1 MYESFFGLRE
11 RPFDLTADPRF
22 LCLTGKHRE
31 ALATLRYGI
40 TGGKGVTMVIGEAG
54 TGKTTLLH
62 KTLEE
67 EAGQNRS
74 IVCVKNPTL
83 TRAEFFEYLTDRF
96 GLSRDASRSKS
107 RFLVEFET
115 RLLQQHEAGGL
126 SALIVDEAQALDE
139 ALLEEI
145 RLLANLETAT
155 DKLLAVILV
164 GQPELAARLND
175 PSLRQL
181 KQRVALRCELQPL
194 DLQETASYISARIGT
209 AGGQSPAVFTR
220 EAVIAIYEHAG
231 GIPRTI
237 SVVCDNALITG
248 FAADQRPVGETEVL
262 EACAD
267 LELVKQTTVS
277 RRPRSVSGDTRP
289 PGRQPR
295 PTRRPPSA
303 EASAERPPLDG
314 QPPPPRADA
323 RARRDGSSR
332 RRDAAPHQDSPA
344 EPRHWRGFSSFPS

>member
-22 LCLTGKHRE
+22 LYLTAKHRE
-31 ALATLRYGI
+31 ALSTLRYGI
-40 TGGKGVTMVIGEAG
+40 SGGKGVTMVVGEAG

-62 KTLEE
+62 KTIEE
-67 EAGQNRS
+67 ETGEGRS

-83 TRAEFFEYLTDRF
+83 TRSEFFEFLTDRF
-96 GLSRDASRSKS
+96 GLSSEAAGSKS
-107 RFLVEFET
+107 RFLVEFEEL
-115 RLLQQHEAGGL
+115 LLQQREAGGL

-139 ALLEEI
+139 PLLEEV

-155 DKLLAVILV
+155 HKLLSVVLV
-164 GQPELAARLND
+164 GQPELAERLNE

-181 KQRVALRCELQPL
+181 KQRVALRCELRPL

-209 AGGQSPAVFTR
+209 AGGNSPAVFTR
-220 EAVIAIYEHAG
+220 EAVIAIYEHSG

-237 SVVCDNALITG
+237 SVLCDNALITG

-267 LELVKQTTVS
+267 LELGKKASVT
-277 RRPRSVSGDTRP
+277 RLPRAPGREARPGRPARPRKIG
-289 PGRQPR
+289 
-295 PTRRPPSA
+295 SA
-303 EASAERPPLDG
+303 EASTNRDRSGGHPSSAQKEAPARREA
-314 QPPPPRADA
+314 PPRRPDADQPQEP
-323 RARRDGSSR
+323 SS
-332 RRDAAPHQDSPA
+332 
-344 EPRHWRGFSSFPS
+344 EPRRWRGFSSFPS